1 MVLQK
6 IFGMVL
12 ILVGLYFV
20 IALPGMSTG
29 GPGTGSY
36 MPDSFARVII
46 LIGLI
51 LTGVGIFLLVKG

>member
-1 MVLQK
+1 MVFQK
-6 IFGMVL
+6 IFGMML

-20 IALPGMSTG
+20 IALPGMTTG
-29 GPGTGSY
+29 GPGPGSY

-51 LTGVGIFLLVKG
+51 LTGIGIFLLVKS